1 MKMENEKNYMGERL
15 TGVEAYRAL
24 YLCLNRWYDITKN
37 EYVAWLISQLS
48 TDQGLMFDWE
58 QSIKEVIE
66 ERKEYGDELHLLKSM
81 GSIYRPCKCQDED
94 TLKHPDVLNAERNI
108 PR

>member
-1 MKMENEKNYMGERL
+1 MEKEKNYMSERL

-24 YLCLNRWYDITKN
+24 YLCLTRWYNLTKN
-37 EYVAWLISQLS
+37 EYVEWLISNL
-48 TDQGLMFDWE
+48 DCDPALMGDWE
-58 QSIKEVIE
+58 ESLKEMIE
-66 ERKEYGDELHLLKSM
+66 ERKEYGDELHLLKVM

-94 TLKHPDVLNAERNI
+94 TKKHPDVLRAERNI